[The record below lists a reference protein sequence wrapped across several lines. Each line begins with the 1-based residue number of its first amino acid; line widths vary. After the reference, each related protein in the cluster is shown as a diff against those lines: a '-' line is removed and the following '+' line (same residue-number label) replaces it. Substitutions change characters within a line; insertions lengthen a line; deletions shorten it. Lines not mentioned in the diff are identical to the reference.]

1 MKISQAKARA
11 ALRQLEAMTK
21 VVDHLTEERDAAKR
35 TLEFWKGQSADNKAL
50 FAEQKNAAIKLAEER
65 NAARREVDTMRLAM
79 AGETA
84 RAQRAEAIAEMLHAQ
99 LYPRPK
105 LPWQK
110 GAVTYQHVGTVG
122 EFRVEE

>member
-1 MKISQAKARA
+1 MKISQAKASA

-21 VVDHLTEERDAAKR
+21 VVEDLTEERDAAKR
-35 TLEFWKGQSADNKAL
+35 SLEFWKGQSADNKAL

-65 NAARREVDTMRLAM
+65 NAARRETEQLRLAM

-105 LPWQK
+105 LPWQQ
-110 GAVTYQHVGTVG
+110 GSISYQHVGSVD
-122 EFRVEE
+122 EFRED

>member
-1 MKISQAKARA
+1 MKISQAKASA
-11 ALRQLEAMTK
+11 ALRQLEVMTK
-21 VVDHLTEERDAAKR
+21 VVEELTEERDAAKR
-35 TLEFWKGQSADNKAL
+35 SIEFWKEQSSDNRSL
-50 FAEQKNAAIKLAEER
+50 FAEQKNHAI
-65 NAARREVDTMRLAM
+65 RLAAERDDRQREIDRLRLAN

-84 RAQRAEAIAEMLHAQ
+84 RALRAEAIAEMLHAQ

-110 GAVTYQHVGTVG
+110 GAVTYQHVGNVG